1 MFNNVLCNEEHSL
14 SNFWKDYKSNKS
26 KLYKLPVGEKFGIIS
41 NDLNTPPPPLNK
53 KIHYFNHYINLSK
66 IYFV

>member
-14 SNFWKDYKSNKS
+14 SNFWKDYKF

-41 NDLNTPPPPLNK
+41 NDLNNPPPPLNK

>member
-41 NDLNTPPPPLNK
+41 NDLNTPPPLTK
-53 KIHYFNHYINLSK
+53 KK
-66 IYFV
+66 